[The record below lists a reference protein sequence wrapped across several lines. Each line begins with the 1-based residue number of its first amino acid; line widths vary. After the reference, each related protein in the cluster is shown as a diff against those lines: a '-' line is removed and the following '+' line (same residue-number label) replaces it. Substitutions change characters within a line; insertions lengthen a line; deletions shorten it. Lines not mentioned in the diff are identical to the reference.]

1 MSPCHFV
8 PIKLNIWYTCNCVTF
23 VWKKNKTMVLNK
35 SEFFLMQHRST
46 HAASL
51 AFACSCRYVAPG
63 LNQSDGLPGHPSNF
77 FSDREP
83 QTGSLFAYWLVIHTA
98 IWLAPSNFREGNF
111 TNHDNTYA
119 YMHLSSTSC
128 SHDVDFVLILHVPPN
143 ILSFFPFLL

>member
-1 MSPCHFV
+1 MSLCHFV
-8 PIKLNIWYTCNCVTF
+8 PIKHLICNCVTL
-23 VWKKNKTMVLNK
+23 VWKKIKPWYSTSLNFSWCNIVIPTQPVLH
-35 SEFFLMQHRST
+35 LLV
-46 HAASL
+46 AA
-51 AFACSCRYVAPG
+51 G
-63 LNQSDGLPGHPSNF
+63 MKLPVWINLTDSQVIHPNF

-119 YMHLSSTSC
+119 YMHFSSTSC

>member
-1 MSPCHFV
+1 
-8 PIKLNIWYTCNCVTF
+8 
-23 VWKKNKTMVLNK
+23 MVLNK

-119 YMHLSSTSC
+119 YIYASFVNFLFSWRWLRFNFTCTSK
-128 SHDVDFVLILHVPPN
+128 HFKFF
-143 ILSFFPFLL
+143 SFLAVGLKMMNTIFHEYSWKRERCNELDHHQ